1 MYKRSRVN
9 INAEPRSTFT
19 LVFLWL
25 HSAAAVLVDKTTIF
39 LRCELNSL
47 SCKVCNKNCV
57 DGRLVTNII
66 YVRPMFGSV
75 SVNKRVLQQIYQRH
89 PTTFFCKRTLRRS
102 KYFPEISKARERLN
116 LFVLSY
122 KSSNIFRGFFTVT
135 FLQFSRVVFF
145 TFPFPNYLD
154 YN

>member
-1 MYKRSRVN
+1 MLNLAQLLRWLS
-9 INAEPRSTFT
+9 SDFT
-19 LVFLWL
+19 
-25 HSAAAVLVDKTTIF
+25 AAVLVDKNKIFF
-39 LRCELNSL
+39 LRWELNSL
-47 SCKVCNKNCV
+47 SCKVCKKNCV
-57 DGRLVTNII
+57 HGRLVTNII
-66 YVRPMFGSV
+66 YVRPMFGNV
-75 SVNKRVLQQIYQRH
+75 NVNKRALQQIYQRH

-145 TFPFPNYLD
+145 TFPFPSYLD
-154 YN
+154 CN